1 MIALGCDHGGWELK
15 EAVKKYLDEKGIQYE
30 DFGCFN
36 TESVDYPV
44 YGKKVAEAIVEKKA
58 EKGLLFCGTGLGM
71 MLCANK
77 YPGVRAIC
85 ASDIFSVE
93 FSRMHN
99 NANVLTLGGR
109 VMGPG
114 LAIKLVDTFIHTEF
128 EGGRHAKRVEMY
140 DKII

>member
-15 EAVKKYLDEKGIQYE
+15 EAVKKYLDENKIEYE
-30 DFGCFN
+30 DFGCHD
-36 TESVDYPV
+36 TQSVDYPV
-44 YGKKVAEAIVEKKA
+44 YAKKVAEAVASKKA

-77 YPGVRAIC
+77 YEGVRAVC

-99 NANVLTLGGR
+99 NANILTLGGR

-114 LAIKLVDTFIHTEF
+114 LAIKLVDTFLHTEF
-128 EGGRHAKRVEMY
+128 EGGRHAKRIEMY
-140 DKII
+140 DKIL

>member
-15 EAVKKYLDEKGIQYE
+15 EAVKKHFDDLKIEYE

-36 TESVDYPV
+36 TESVDYPI
-44 YGKKVAEAIVEKKA
+44 YAKKVAEAVAEKKA

-77 YPGVRAIC
+77 YEGVRAVC

-109 VMGPG
+109 VMGQG
-114 LAIKLVDTFIHTEF
+114 LAIKLIDTFLNTEF

-140 DKII
+140 DKIL